1 MFGKMFNATSVCT
14 SLGTGKEGLEQQQQQ
29 PQQQSWRWQAV
40 QKQYCKGDSHAVA
53 QLMAV
58 THAAASKG
66 AAVMPRFEHVL

>member
-14 SLGTGKEGLEQQQQQ
+14 SLGTCKEGLEQQQQR
-29 PQQQSWRWQAV
+29 PQQAT
-40 QKQYCKGDSHAVA
+40 QKQSCNGDSHTVA